1 MQAEPQ
7 LPPSVDL
14 DMQAFWHDP
23 YPVLAQMRRQTPI
36 VQVPQMRG
44 VLLTRHQDIVSS
56 EKNTEV
62 FSSEQPQGLMNQ
74 LMGKN
79 LMRKDGKAHLIERK
93 AMFPSVSPKTVR
105 EHWIEQFQSEADR
118 LLAELKPRGCA
129 DLFTDYAMPLSGH
142 ALKVITGLTQV
153 SAYDLDAWS
162 QAMIA
167 GIANYVGDEEP
178 RQRCHEAT
186 QAIDEA
192 IDERVSVLKREP
204 DMSMLSAF
212 LKAGMPLD
220 SIRANI
226 KLTISGGQ
234 NEPRDAIAGAAW
246 ALMTHDPQYRQ
257 VMNGQVDW
265 SAVFD
270 EYVRWISPI
279 GMSPRRVTREHPIG
293 NWTLLPDQQVFL
305 MFGSANR
312 DESVFDDA
320 DQFDVTRDTS
330 KHIAFGAGPHFCAG
344 AAASRAL
351 VAGVGLPTLFAALPN
366 LKLCESDPV
375 RLGGWA
381 FRGVLNL
388 PVSWSHD

>member
-1 MQAEPQ
+1 MPSDLMQ
-7 LPPSVDL
+7 PPSVDI
-14 DMQAFWHDP
+14 DMDSFWHDP
-23 YPVLAQMRRQTPI
+23 YPVLAHLRAHTPI
-36 VQVPQMRG
+36 VRVPQMRG
-44 VLLTRHQDIVSS
+44 VLLTRYQDIVVS
-56 EKNTEV
+56 EKNTAV
-62 FSSEQPQGLMNQ
+62 FSSEQPHGLMNQ
-74 LMGKN
+74 LMGHN
-79 LMRKDGKAHLIERK
+79 LMRKDGVAHLKERQ

-105 EHWIEQFQSEADR
+105 EHWSAQFQAEADR
-118 LLAELKPRGCA
+118 LLADLKPRGNA

-167 GIANYVGDEEP
+167 GIANYTDDDEP
-178 RQRCHEAT
+178 KRRCHAAT
-186 QAIDEA
+186 QAIDDA
-192 IDERVSVLKREP
+192 IDERLPALRRTP
-204 DMSMLSAF
+204 DLSMLSAF
-212 LKAGMPLD
+212 IQADMPID

-226 KLTISGGQ
+226 KLAISGGQ

-246 ALMTHDPQYRQ
+246 AMLTHASQYQQ
-257 VMNGQVDW
+257 VQDAKVTW

-279 GMSPRRVTREHPIG
+279 GMSPRRVAKDHQIG
-293 NWTLLPDQQVFL
+293 DCLLAKDQPVFL

-312 DESVFDDA
+312 DESVFSDA
-320 DQFDVTRDTS
+320 QHFDVSRDTS

-344 AAASRAL
+344 AAASRVL
-351 VAGVGLPTLFAALPN
+351 VAQVGLPTLFKTLPD
-366 LKLCESDPV
+366 LVLDASDPV

-388 PVSWSHD
+388 PVRWRT